1 MSTKRKYKGK
11 TEINFGTEKYKNWTE
26 NSLVDFNSIFKQIHE
41 TLARLKAV
49 HLKKRKNIYREW
61 TKLGILVRHHQ
72 TD

>member
-1 MSTKRKYKGK
+1 MSTKRKYKGETK
-11 TEINFGTEKYKNWTE
+11 NFGTEKYKNWTE

-41 TLARLKAV
+41 TLARLKPV
-49 HLKKRKNIYREW
+49 HLKKRKNREREW